1 MAVIVGNASKEYI
14 SSLNFMDKR
23 DYLNQVLDVTNES
36 STLVD
41 ALEFTDRVKTTE
53 VPSYI
58 HLENVKLFKAAA
70 VNAVSVTA
78 SLVGDAAGES
88 IEFTITAGTNSAL
101 PVKGEL
107 AMFTSKKIGIVTS
120 VVSGTLTVTVKPLS
134 TSTIL
139 NPSGTTVVNGQNVI
153 FFSAAA
159 AEGSDDP
166 DVRQPEWIQSKNNI
180 QIFKEAG
187 EITDLQKVSAVEV
200 TYGGKPYVMYKVQ
213 HDAYTRHKMKISNA
227 LLFGQ
232 KSAVVDGDGKTA
244 YTTQGLRASIFGGD
258 GDTKLTG
265 GITEQYST
273 LDKADIRSLNRKLD
287 KNMAPDEY
295 WGYVGGDLWADID
308 DLLMTFDGV
317 KYGQSFVSFGSG
329 ANGGRDKAVSLGF
342 DSFKMYGRTFHMN
355 KMKLLDHSGLF
366 GATGFD
372 FASEAYFIPTD
383 KIKIDAGGGTSDRI
397 LMRVMAGDGT
407 NFYPHME
414 TVTGK
419 LAPTPTNTKS
429 VLHVSY
435 QTIAGLQVCGTDHF
449 ACLYK

>member
-1 MAVIVGNASKEYI
+1 
-14 SSLNFMDKR
+14 MDKR

-41 ALEFTDRVKTTE
+41 ALEFTDRMKVTE

-70 VNAVSVTA
+70 VESVSATA
-78 SLVGDAAGES
+78 SLIGDAIGES
-88 IEFTITAGTNSAL
+88 IEITITALTNSAL

-107 AMFTSKKIGIVTS
+107 AMFPSKKIGIVTS
-120 VVSGTLTVTVKPLS
+120 VVGLAITIKPVS
-134 TSTIL
+134 
-139 NPSGTTVVNGQNVI
+139 TTVAINVASQVTAGTQVI

-166 DVRQPEWIQSKNNI
+166 DVRQPEWTQSKNNI

-200 TYGGKPYVMYKVQ
+200 IYNGKPYVMYKVQ
-213 HDAYTRHKMKISNA
+213 HDTYQRHKMKISNA

-232 KSAVVDGDGKTA
+232 QSAVVDGNSKTA
-244 YTTQGLRASIFGGD
+244 YTTQGLRSYIFNGD
-258 GDTKLTG
+258 GTTKLTG
-265 GITEQYST
+265 GVTEQYST
-273 LDKADIRSLNRKLD
+273 LDKADFRSLNRKLD
-287 KNMAPDEY
+287 KNLAPDEY
-295 WGYVGGDLWADID
+295 WGYVGGDLRADID
-308 DLLMTFDGV
+308 DLFPTFDGV
-317 KYGQSFVSFGSG
+317 KYSLSFASFG
-329 ANGGRDKAVSLGF
+329 NGDAKKRAIDLGF
-342 DSFKMYGRTFHMN
+342 DSFRMYGRTFHMN
-355 KMKLLDHSGLF
+355 KLAVLDHSGLF

-372 FASEAYFIPTD
+372 FASEGYFLPTD

-397 LMRVMAGDGT
+397 LMRTMAGDGT

-419 LAPTPTNTKS
+419 LAPNPTNTKS
-429 VLHVSY
+429 VLHISY
-435 QTIAGLQVCGTDHF
+435 QTIAGLQICGTEHF
-449 ACLYK
+449 AALYK